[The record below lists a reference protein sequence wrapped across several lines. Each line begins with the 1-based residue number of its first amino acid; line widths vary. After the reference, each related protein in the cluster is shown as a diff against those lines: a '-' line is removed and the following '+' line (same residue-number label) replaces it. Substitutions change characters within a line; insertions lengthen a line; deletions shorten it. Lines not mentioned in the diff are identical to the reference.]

1 MDGTSSKPRR
11 IYKDN
16 IKIRNVEIG
25 LGEMD

>member
-1 MDGTSSKPRR
+1 MDGTSWKPRN

-16 IKIRNVEIG
+16 VKIRNVETG